1 MPSAGVPTSLALFRF
16 WYVMPD
22 SPLKAQ
28 INEAMKDAMRAR
40 EKERLATIRL
50 VLAEIKKVEVDER
63 IDPDDARVTSI
74 LDKMVK
80 QRRDSIKQFTEAGRN
95 ELAAR
100 EQSEIVVIQEFLPQP
115 LSQKEIASLIDEAIA
130 STGAASMQDM
140 GKVMGLLKPQM
151 TGRADMGKIGGLI
164 KQRLG

>member
-1 MPSAGVPTSLALFRF
+1 MPSAGVPTPLALFRF

-40 EKERLATIRL
+40 KKERLGTIRL

-100 EQSEIVVIQEFLPQP
+100 EQSEIVVIQDFLPQP
-115 LSQKEIASLIDEAIA
+115 LSQEEIASLIDEAIA

-140 GKVMGLLKPQM
+140 GKVMGLLKPHM
-151 TGRADMGKIGGLI
+151 IGRADMGKISGLI

>member
-1 MPSAGVPTSLALFRF
+1 
-16 WYVMPD
+16 MPD

-28 INEAMKDAMRAR
+28 INEAMKAAMRAK
-40 EKERLATIRL
+40 EKERLGTIRL

-63 IDPDDARVTSI
+63 IDPDDVRVTSI

-80 QRRDSIKQFTEAGRN
+80 QRRDSMKQFADAGRD
-95 ELAAR
+95 ELAAK
-100 EQSEIVVIQEFLPQP
+100 EQTEIEVIQEFLPQP
-115 LSQKEIASLIDEAIA
+115 LSEEEIASLIEEAIA

-151 TGRADMGKIGGLI
+151 AGKADMGKVSGLI

>member
-1 MPSAGVPTSLALFRF
+1 
-16 WYVMPD
+16 MPD

-28 INEAMKDAMRAR
+28 INEAMKAAMRAK
-40 EKERLATIRL
+40 EKERLGTIRL

-63 IDPDDARVTSI
+63 IDPDDVRVTSI

-80 QRRDSIKQFTEAGRN
+80 QRRDSIKQFTDAGRD
-95 ELAAR
+95 ELAAK
-100 EQSEIVVIQEFLPQP
+100 EQTEIEVIQEFLPQP
-115 LSQKEIASLIDEAIA
+115 LSEEEIASLIEEAIA

-140 GKVMGLLKPQM
+140 GNVMGLLKPQM
-151 TGRADMGKIGGLI
+151 AGRADMGKVSGLI

>member
-1 MPSAGVPTSLALFRF
+1 MT
-16 WYVMPD
+16 D

-28 INEAMKDAMRAR
+28 INEAMKAAMRAK
-40 EKERLATIRL
+40 EKERLGTIRL

-63 IDPDDARVTSI
+63 IDPDDVRVTSI

-80 QRRDSIKQFTEAGRN
+80 QRRDSIKQFTDAGRD
-95 ELAAR
+95 ELAAK
-100 EQSEIVVIQEFLPQP
+100 EQTEIEVIQEFLPQP
-115 LSQKEIASLIDEAIA
+115 LSEEEIASLIEEAIA

-151 TGRADMGKIGGLI
+151 AGKADMGKVSGLI

>member
-1 MPSAGVPTSLALFRF
+1 
-16 WYVMPD
+16 MPD

-28 INEAMKDAMRAR
+28 INEAMKAAMRAK
-40 EKERLATIRL
+40 EKERLGTIRL

-63 IDPDDARVTSI
+63 IDPDDVRVTSI

-80 QRRDSIKQFTEAGRN
+80 QRRDSIKQFTDAGRD
-95 ELAAR
+95 ELAAK
-100 EQSEIVVIQEFLPQP
+100 EQTEIEVIQEFLPQP
-115 LSQKEIASLIDEAIA
+115 LSEEEIASLIEEAIA
-130 STGAASMQDM
+130 STGATSMQDM

-151 TGRADMGKIGGLI
+151 AGKADIGKVSGLI

>member
-1 MPSAGVPTSLALFRF
+1 
-16 WYVMPD
+16 MPD
-22 SPLKAQ
+22 YPLKAQ
-28 INEAMKDAMRAR
+28 INEAMQTAMRAK
-40 EKERLATIRL
+40 EKVRLGTIRL

-63 IDPDDARVTSI
+63 INPDDTRVISI

-80 QRRDSIKQFTEAGRN
+80 QRRDSIKQFTDAGRN
-95 ELAAR
+95 ELAAK
-100 EQSEIVVIQEFLPQP
+100 EQSEIEVIHEFLPQP
-115 LSQKEIASLIDEAIA
+115 LSQEEIASLIDEAIA

-151 TGRADMGKIGGLI
+151 AGRADMGKISGLI